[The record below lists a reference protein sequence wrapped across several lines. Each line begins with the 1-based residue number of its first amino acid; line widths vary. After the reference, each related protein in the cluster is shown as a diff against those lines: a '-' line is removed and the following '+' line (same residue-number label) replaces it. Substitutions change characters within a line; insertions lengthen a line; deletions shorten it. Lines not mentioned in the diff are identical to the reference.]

1 MANARKALFSKEELC
16 IGVANLLIHFDNA
29 LYGYLVPIM
38 APLFFPKKELL
49 VQLIWGYSPFI
60 ISFVAKPFGLL
71 FFSNMAQNKKE
82 MVVLRYTLLGIGIS
96 LIGMSCLPIY
106 KGGSLWTVVLLWLAR
121 GCSELCAAG
130 AYNISK
136 IYLLKGVTLQ
146 QAKKLA
152 PFYEVASMMGILL
165 AGAVAVC
172 FAWIDDPFSYWRF
185 PFLIAALSTLCNILF
200 FSNKATETE
209 NDLNFMAPKA
219 CAYLPLWKARKAI
232 IRIAIVAGFGY
243 VAYTIPFLFMSSFV
257 PMVTTVTYGTMMEY
271 LPIFMVLDILLMSWI
286 GKIGQKYDHNNLM
299 GVASGL
305 ITLSIIP
312 LFSGLQNASIFYITA
327 VRCWFIFLGVIFS
340 CFLTIWSKEQ
350 VATGTPYVTI
360 GLATVLGSTLFGKS
374 ATAICF
380 YLFHTYHT
388 PIAPACYIA
397 FLAFVATLV
406 MTDSASEG

>member
-1 MANARKALFSKEELC
+1 MADARNPLLSKAQLC
-16 IGVANLLIHFDNA
+16 IGMANLLIHFDNA

-60 ISFVAKPFGLL
+60 ISFIAKPFGIL
-71 FFSNMAQNKKE
+71 FFSKMAGHKKE
-82 MVVLRYTLLGIGIS
+82 TIVLRYTLLGIGIS
-96 LIGMSCLPIY
+96 LIGLGCLPIY
-106 KGGSLWTVVLLWLAR
+106 KGGSVWTVVLLWFAR
-121 GCSELCAAG
+121 GSTESCAAG
-130 AYNISK
+130 AYTISK

-152 PFYEVASMMGILL
+152 AFYEVASMMGILL
-165 AGAVAVC
+165 AGAVGFC
-172 FAWIDDPFSYWRF
+172 FAWINDPLPYWRL

-200 FSNKATETE
+200 FSNQATETGE
-209 NDLNFMAPKA
+209 KTNCTAPKA
-219 CAYLPLWKARKAI
+219 SPYLPLWSARKAI
-232 IRIAIVAGFGY
+232 MRIAIVAGFGY

-257 PMVTTVTYGTMMEY
+257 PMVTTITYRAMMEY
-271 LPIFMVLDILLMSWI
+271 LPIFMVLDILLISWI
-286 GKIGQKYDHNNLM
+286 GKVGQKYDHNNLM

-305 ITLSIIP
+305 TALSIIP
-312 LFSGLQNASIFYITA
+312 LFAGLQNASILYITV

-350 VATGTPYVTI
+350 VVTHTPYMTI
-360 GLATVLGSTLFGKS
+360 GLATVLGSSLFGKS

-380 YLFHTYHT
+380 YLFHKYHS

-397 FLAFVATLV
+397 LLAFVTTLI
-406 MTDSASEG
+406 MADSASE